1 MVERPGLEVECR
13 LDHAYL
19 TQRAAAGDGIRPLE
33 GRDGLRP
40 DLCPR
45 TALRHE
51 LGGKQHSCKPQRGE
65 SPGAACRQADSATA
79 ARTGANAFRR

>member
-13 LDHAYL
+13 LDHAHL
-19 TQRAAAGDGIRPLE
+19 AERAAAGDGVRPLE
-33 GRDGLRP
+33 GGDGLRP
-40 DLCPR
+40 DLRPR

-51 LGGKQHSCKPQRGE
+51 PGGKQDFGEPQRGE